1 MYVGSYVVPGLD
13 LADGTWSRF
22 FFFFSPGCPWIPET
36 IRGYTDLKRIL

>member
-22 FFFFSPGCPWIPET
+22 FFFFFL
-36 IRGYTDLKRIL
+36 RGALGFRKQ

>member
-22 FFFFSPGCPWIPET
+22 FFFFFSGVPLDSGNNK
-36 IRGYTDLKRIL
+36 GVY